1 MGIYMKSQIETART
15 DYVCS
20 LLKENSGSTGIIDHR
35 IAKIEDYKISDAWLM
50 STGNTE
56 YPLENKTIT
65 GGWNFKEDGKWRC
78 YFTGGCSKSIFGKFR
93 SDCTIATGTPVYILN
108 AETES
113 GVYDGCKWDK
123 MMKNPKSCLSILAAD
138 GVVLFSHKS
147 LQDAFLGYTY
157 MWVKHTTEFGK
168 NEKCHWEKKAVYD
181 LSKGLFI
188 PCHTPEKLL

>member
-1 MGIYMKSQIETART
+1 MKKQIETART
-15 DYVCS
+15 DYVCC
-20 LLKENSGSTGIIDHR
+20 LLQENSGSTGIIGHR
-35 IAKIEDYKISDAWLM
+35 ISSVEDYKISDAWLT

-65 GGWNFKEDGKWRC
+65 GGWTFKENGEWRC
-78 YFTGGCSKSIFGKFR
+78 YFTGGCSKSIFDKF
-93 SDCTIATGTPVYILN
+93 SGCTIATGTPVYILN

-113 GVYDGCKWDK
+113 GEFEGCKWDK

-157 MWVKHTTEFGK
+157 MWVKHTKEFGK
-168 NEKCHWEKKAVYD
+168 KESRHWEKKAVYS
-181 LSKGLFI
+181 LEKGLFI
-188 PCHTPEKLL
+188 PSKTPDNLV